1 MTKAQM
7 TAADFDAL
15 RPHLGRLTLD
25 TVEIAR
31 RVLVDGETQIAVA
44 QATGLTKQRVSG
56 MVNRVR
62 AAAEDVPAG
71 WEHVETWLPP
81 ELAEK
86 VRRMAAEAKAAAQ
99 QEKTHA

>member
-1 MTKAQM
+1 M
-7 TAADFDAL
+7 TAEDFEAL

-31 RVLVDGETQIAVA
+31 RVLVDGETQTAVA
-44 QATGLTKQRVSG
+44 QDTGLTKQRVSG

-62 AAAEDVPAG
+62 AVADEVPAG
-71 WEHVETWLPP
+71 WERVETWLPP

-86 VRRMAAEAKAAAQ
+86 VRQMAADAKAAAQ
-99 QEKTHA
+99 QEKAHA